1 MKSWKSIAFLGLH
14 TWWQPKC
21 SFGNCRHTRWHR
33 KGSQELDKRTQWL
46 DDLWYS
52 NTNAWAAHEWQL
64 SASVSDDCPI
74 IPHSL
79 IQFVWI
85 NVLLRLFYR
94 FFFAFTRIF
103 QYRTDVYLY
112 AVDPRMNTVV
122 DMDVL
127 QRYFHRKFDLL
138 KRKFNFSRISIGLAK
153 LKLHEKMKNKSD
165 FRFKKTHINPN
176 FRRPFFF
183 LLINC
188 IIWLF
193 PSAKWVR

>member
-79 IQFVWI
+79 IQFDWI

-94 FFFAFTRIF
+94 FFFLRLLEYF
-103 QYRTDVYLY
+103 
-112 AVDPRMNTVV
+112 NTEPTFIC
-122 DMDVL
+122 MRL
-127 QRYFHRKFDLL
+127 IREWTQSLIWTSCKG
-138 KRKFNFSRISIGLAK
+138 ISIKNLICWSENSIFLEFQLVSRNWNYMKRRKIKVIFVSKK
-153 LKLHEKMKNKSD
+153 LTPEFQATN
-165 FRFKKTHINPN
+165 
-176 FRRPFFF
+176 FF

-188 IIWLF
+188 IIW
-193 PSAKWVR
+193 